1 MRSRRSSVPCL
12 ISVTTAFDRF
22 RRVLE
27 QLSASGSRTR
37 RGTVVAVLIV
47 IAAAVSAYNYLGIST
62 AFAQSQQYYQARQ
75 VSWEVLE
82 SLFREES
89 TLRGFTSTKDP
100 QYLPAFTSAHRQY
113 ERHFARLERDVW
125 TVDLS
130 GSTQYLRD
138 IKRIHDQWMTQVARP
153 LIADPT
159 GAAAHGRQRTGELLL
174 STLTDD
180 VNALNTGLDKQV
192 VRSVHDARVRLVTA
206 IVEIALLTLFF
217 GLTVVSMRR
226 SSRRVQQFFMA
237 EITEANR
244 TLVSAQRLAGV
255 GNWVLDLRTGKI
267 TWSDELRRIYG
278 VAPDVTADDIRRFD
292 HPDDAAIVRDA
303 VEEFRRTGSPYRI
316 DHRIVAAGGEIRY
329 VQEQAELSTDADG
342 QPNRIIGTIVDVT
355 ERKQAE
361 TRLAY
366 LAHHDALTG
375 LPNRTMLIERLEHSM
390 AYAQRR
396 DCFVAVLF
404 LDLDRFKTVNDTR
417 GHTVG
422 DELLRQVADR
432 LRSVVR
438 ATDTVARSGG
448 DEFII
453 VAGDVGGASDL
464 MAIANNVHSAFS
476 TPFVLEEEDVFVTPS
491 IGVSV
496 YPRDATDVESLIRHA
511 DAALYQAKDRGRDNV
526 QYFTAD
532 LVESASRRVALE
544 ADMRRGL
551 ERGEFQLHYQPLV
564 GLRSGKLL
572 GFEALLRWH
581 HPVMGLILPEEFIP
595 VAEESGIIFQLGE
608 WVLRTAC
615 RQQKAWMD
623 AGFDVQR
630 VTVNI
635 SARQFQHRD
644 LEAIVGRI
652 IDETKIAP
660 GALEIELTETLL
672 MSDIPGSVNTLRNL
686 RRMGVA
692 ISIDDFGTGYSS
704 LGYLKNFPIDS
715 LKIDRTF
722 VRDITTDRYDEAIAA
737 AIVALARS
745 LGMHVI
751 AEGVETKAQLAQ
763 LLRLGCDEGQGYHFG
778 HPLPPDACTE
788 LLERPEEARGL
799 EEAGA

>member
-1 MRSRRSSVPCL
+1 MTIAL
-12 ISVTTAFDRF
+12 DRL

-27 QLSASGSRTR
+27 QLSTSTHSAR

-47 IAAAVSAYNYLGIST
+47 IAAAVSAYNYLGISN
-62 AFAQSQQYYQARQ
+62 AFARSQQYYLARQ
-75 VSWEVLE
+75 VSWQVLE

-89 TLRGFTSTKDP
+89 TLRGFTSTKDA
-100 QYLPAFTSAHRQY
+100 QYLPAFTAAHRQY
-113 ERHFARLERDVW
+113 ERQFARLERYLW
-125 TVDLS
+125 TVNVP
-130 GSTQYLRD
+130 GSTQYTHD
-138 IKRIHDQWMTQVARP
+138 IKRIHDQWMTQVAQP
-153 LIADPT
+153 LIVHPT
-159 GAAAHGRQRTGELLL
+159 GDAAQSRQRTGELLL
-174 STLTDD
+174 TTLGDD
-180 VNALNTGLDKQV
+180 VSSLNVVIDKQV
-192 VRSVHDARVRLVTA
+192 ARSVHDARLRILTA
-206 IVEIALLTLFF
+206 IIEIALLTVFF

-226 SSRRVQQFFMA
+226 SSRRVHQVFMA
-237 EITEANR
+237 EITEANK

-255 GNWVLDLRTGKI
+255 GNWVKDVRTGKV
-267 TWSDELRRIYG
+267 TWSDELCRIFG
-278 VAPDVTADDIRRFD
+278 VPSAHIGDIRRFD
-292 HPDDAAIVRDA
+292 HPEDAEAVRDA
-303 VEEFRRTGSPYRI
+303 VEEFARTGSPYRI
-316 DHRIVAAGGEIRY
+316 DHRIVAADGDVRF
-329 VQEQAELSTDADG
+329 VQEQAEFSTDADG
-342 QPNRIIGTIVDVT
+342 RPTRVIGTIVDVT

-361 TRLAY
+361 ARLAY

-375 LPNRTMLIERLEHSM
+375 LPNRTMLVERLEHSM
-390 AYAQRR
+390 AYAQRQDR
-396 DCFVAVLF
+396 FVGVLF

-422 DELLRQVADR
+422 DELLRQVATR
-432 LRSVVR
+432 LQAVVR

-453 VAGDVGGASDL
+453 VAGDVGGAGDL
-464 MAIANNVHSAFS
+464 IAIANGVHAAFAE
-476 TPFVLEEEDVFVTPS
+476 PFILEDEDVFVTPS

-496 YPRDATDVESLIRHA
+496 YPRDATDVESLIKHA

-526 QYFTAD
+526 QYFTID
-532 LVESASRRVALE
+532 LVETASRRVALE

-551 ERGEFQLHYQPLV
+551 ERGEFRLHYQPLV

-595 VAEESGIIFQLGE
+595 VAEESGLIVQLGE
-608 WVLRTAC
+608 WVLHSAC
-615 RQQKAWMD
+615 RQQRAWVD
-623 AGFDVQR
+623 QGFEVQR

-644 LEAIVGRI
+644 LEAIVSRVI
-652 IDETKIAP
+652 AETAIAP

-672 MSDIPGSVNTLRNL
+672 MSDIPGSVATLRNL
-686 RRMGVA
+686 RAMGVA

-751 AEGVETKAQLAQ
+751 AEGVETQAQLAQ
-763 LLRLGCDEGQGYHFG
+763 LLRLGCDEGQGFHFG
-778 HPLPPDACTE
+778 QPLPPESCTE
-788 LLERPEEARGL
+788 ILERLARGAGL
-799 EEAGA
+799 EAQA